1 MRILIS
7 GGGTGG
13 HIYPAL
19 AVARELRERYGAE
32 LLFVGD
38 VNGPE
43 TTLVPQAGVP
53 FSGITAGKLRR
64 YLSLRT
70 FTDLGR
76 IPVGMRQARRVVAQ
90 FHPHATFTSG
100 GYVAVPTGVTSRLQG
115 VALVTHQQDVSPNL
129 ANRLLTPFATR
140 ISVSFPQ
147 SLRYFP
153 KRRTILAGNP
163 VRDEILAIA
172 GQPTAP
178 YKTAFDLDPSL
189 PLLLVTGGSQGA
201 RHLNQVVAAAL
212 PKLLP
217 ICQVLHISGEKTYEE
232 TRLAGEPYFVERP
245 EHRGRY
251 VLRAYLSARMPE
263 ALAASEVVLC
273 RSGAAT
279 LAELAVLG
287 KPSILVPLPPGFTG
301 SPQAVNAEMFRAA
314 GAAEIVLD
322 KELTV
327 DRLTT
332 TLFPLLENG
341 PRRALMAGA
350 ARSLALPDAARTLAD
365 TVAELAQRA
374 MRRERPATRAGAAQD
389 ASLPLDTEEK

>member
-19 AVARELRERYGAE
+19 TVARELRERYGAE
-32 LLFVGD
+32 LLFIGD
-38 VNGPE
+38 VNGLE
-43 TTLVPQAGVP
+43 TTLVPEAGIP
-53 FSGITAGKLRR
+53 FAGITAGKLRR
-64 YLSLRT
+64 YLSART
-70 FTDLGR
+70 FTDLAR
-76 IPVGMRQARRVVAQ
+76 IPVGMRQARHVVAKFQ
-90 FHPHATFTSG
+90 PHAAFTSG
-100 GYVAVPTGVTSRLQG
+100 GYVAVPAG
-115 VALVTHQQDVSPNL
+115 VAARTRGVSLVTHQQDVSPNL
-129 ANRLLTPFATR
+129 ANRLLTPFATK

-147 SLRYFP
+147 SMRYFP
-153 KRRTILAGNP
+153 KRRTMLAGNP
-163 VRDEILAIA
+163 VRDEILAVA
-172 GQPTAP
+172 GKPTEP
-178 YKTAFDLDPSL
+178 YKSAFGFDPAL
-189 PLLLVTGGSQGA
+189 PVIVVTGGSQGA

-251 VLRAYLSARMPE
+251 VLRAYLSARMNE
-263 ALAASEVVLC
+263 ALAASDVVLC

-301 SPQAVNAEMFRAA
+301 SPQAVNAEMFRGA
-314 GAAEIVLD
+314 GAAEVILD
-322 KELTV
+322 KDLTV
-327 DRLTT
+327 ERLTAI
-332 TLFPLLENG
+332 LFTLLENA

-365 TVAELAQRA
+365 TVAALAQRA
-374 MRRERPATRAGAAQD
+374 IERRGNGA
-389 ASLPLDTEEK
+389 SGV